1 MTVLFLNRYPLYIN
15 WDLSIRKISM
25 NQDDPIKTFCQL
37 LNGRGLGR
45 NNEYTSRAEED
56 LRERGKYIILNEY
69 KDKGVTTQIRLIFD
83 GHTSESYNNN
93 WLYAMFRCPG
103 KEGYTTFAIGTSC
116 IIAAYDATNGEYVNI
131 GKYARVYRNIIDEA
145 LGSENIMILESKV
158 PNVELHNLNESRQLI
173 ITGFY
178 SDSRRI
184 LL

>member
-1 MTVLFLNRYPLYIN
+1 MTVLLLNRYPLHIN

-25 NQDDPIKTFCQL
+25 NQDDPVKTFCQL

-45 NNEYTSRAEED
+45 NNENSKRAEED

-93 WLYAMFRCPG
+93 WLYVMFRCPG
-103 KEGYTTFAIGTSC
+103 KQGYTTFAIGSAC

-145 LGSENIMILESKV
+145 LGSENIMVLESKV
-158 PNVELHNLNESRQLI
+158 HNVELHSLNESRQLI
-173 ITGFY
+173 ITAFY